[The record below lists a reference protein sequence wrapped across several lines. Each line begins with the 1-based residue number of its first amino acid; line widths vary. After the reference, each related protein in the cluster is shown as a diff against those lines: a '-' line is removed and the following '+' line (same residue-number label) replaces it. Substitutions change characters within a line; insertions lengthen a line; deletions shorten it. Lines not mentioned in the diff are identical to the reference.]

1 VRTRIA
7 DPANLEA
14 VTGMIN
20 LAFRPGR
27 DYIDGDRI
35 TLDAVRDLA
44 AKGKFILMYDSDGL
58 AGCVYI
64 EPKGERTHLGLLSV
78 DPGRQRSGIGSLLMQ
93 IAEEHCRNAGCRYV
107 DLEIINLRETLPAFY
122 RRLGYFETGT
132 SPFPAHLTPKV
143 PCHFVTMTKDLDQS
157 KGAVR

>member
-1 VRTRIA
+1 MRTRIA
-7 DPANLEA
+7 DPTNLEA
-14 VTGMIN
+14 ITGMIN

-44 AKGKFILMYDSDGL
+44 VKGKFIMIYDRDSL

-64 EPKGERTHLGLLSV
+64 EPKGERAHLGLLSV

-93 IAEEHCRNAGCRYV
+93 VAEEYCRNAGCRLV
-107 DLEIINLRETLPAFY
+107 DLEIINLREKLPAFY
-122 RRLGYFETGT
+122 RRLGYCETGT
-132 SPFPAHLTPKV
+132 APFPAHLTPNV
-143 PCHFVTMTKDLDQS
+143 PCHFVTMTKDLNPTKEAAS
-157 KGAVR
+157 

>member
-7 DPANLEA
+7 QPDNLEA

-35 TLDAVRDLA
+35 TQDAVRDLA
-44 AKGKFILMYDSDGL
+44 AKGKFILIYDSDSL

-64 EPKGERTHLGLLSV
+64 EPRDERAYLGLLSV
-78 DPGRQRSGIGSLLMQ
+78 DPGRQGSGIGSLLMQ
-93 IAEEHCRNAGCRYV
+93 VAEEHCRNAGCRFV
-107 DLEIINLRETLPAFY
+107 DLEIINLREKLPAFY
-122 RRLGYFETGT
+122 RRLGYYETGT
-132 SPFPAHLTPKV
+132 APFPAHLITKV
-143 PCHFVTMTKDLDQS
+143 PCHFVTMTKDLDQTKEAAS
-157 KGAVR
+157 

>member
-7 DPANLEA
+7 EPDNLEA

-35 TLDAVRDLA
+35 AIDAVRDLA
-44 AKGKFILMYDSDGL
+44 AKGKFIMIYATDSL

-64 EPKGERTHLGLLSV
+64 EPRGERAYLGLLSV
-78 DPGRQRSGIGSLLMQ
+78 DPGRQGSGIGSLLMQ
-93 IAEEHCRNAGCRYV
+93 IAEEHCRNAGCRFV
-107 DLEIINLRETLPAFY
+107 DLEIINLREKLPVFY
-122 RRLGYFETGT
+122 RRLGYHETGT
-132 SPFPAHLTPKV
+132 APFPPHLTPKV
-143 PCHFVTMTKDLDQS
+143 PCHFITMTKDLQCVS
-157 KGAVR
+157 EAAL